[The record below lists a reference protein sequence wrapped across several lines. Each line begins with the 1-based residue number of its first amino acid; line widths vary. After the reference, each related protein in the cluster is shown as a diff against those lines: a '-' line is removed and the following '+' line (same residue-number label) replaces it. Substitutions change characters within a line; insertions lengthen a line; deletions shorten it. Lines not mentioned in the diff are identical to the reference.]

1 MHRSDSNYW
10 SIAQYERAFIDVIE
24 QLNDVFDS
32 HRFIEILKSIH
43 PEVFEDIAAK
53 NQHDDQQTNAHIA
66 NLLSRNIRIF
76 SLSKIDGDNTKVKS
90 ENVHGNITTN
100 QLWRKLL
107 ILICM
112 LSLNSPLFA
121 QLKIEKLNMPQELI
135 GEWSEEPNPYAR
147 VMFNFSQNLLRPVS
161 IKNISDS
168 NVEFT
173 VWENDLSTI
182 YRHFS
187 VVFPQGYSRYSVETG
202 MANIGGRF
210 RSDEC
215 SLCLTQD
222 LFNDDDLIEFIVY
235 CENSE
240 DKTVA
245 FIMNEN
251 NEVLAQS
258 DEMLHYFDHF
268 LDPSLVGGHIYTLNG
283 YTIYDESSGIEKINR
298 DKYQSVV
305 APNPSNGAS
314 SITINMDYTLLNDA
328 TLVVID
334 MDGKKVH
341 SQTIKSGGTKAVV
354 ATSRFAVGN
363 YIYVIQNDNGY
374 ISTGK
379 IIIN

>member
-1 MHRSDSNYW
+1 
-10 SIAQYERAFIDVIE
+10 
-24 QLNDVFDS
+24 
-32 HRFIEILKSIH
+32 
-43 PEVFEDIAAK
+43 
-53 NQHDDQQTNAHIA
+53 
-66 NLLSRNIRIF
+66 
-76 SLSKIDGDNTKVKS
+76 
-90 ENVHGNITTN
+90 
-100 QLWRKLL
+100 
-107 ILICM
+107 
-112 LSLNSPLFA
+112 
-121 QLKIEKLNMPQELI
+121 
-135 GEWSEEPNPYAR
+135 
-147 VMFNFSQNLLRPVS
+147 
-161 IKNISDS
+161 
-168 NVEFT
+168 
-173 VWENDLSTI
+173 
-182 YRHFS
+182 
-187 VVFPQGYSRYSVETG
+187 